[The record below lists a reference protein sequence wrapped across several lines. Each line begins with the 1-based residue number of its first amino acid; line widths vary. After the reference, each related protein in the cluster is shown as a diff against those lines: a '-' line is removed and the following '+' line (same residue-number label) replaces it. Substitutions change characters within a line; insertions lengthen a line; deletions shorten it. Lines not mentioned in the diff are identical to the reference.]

1 MKQIILLILTVLL
14 GISHALAKDTTEI
27 SSPSI
32 ESSELSP
39 TQQWL
44 ELQRSGKSASSNPQ
58 PMSGE
63 AMEKVHQRYI
73 KSFEKPIPEF
83 YEHEMP
89 VTR

>member
-1 MKQIILLILTVLL
+1 MKQIILLILTVWL
-14 GISHALAKDTTEI
+14 GMSHALAKDTTEI

-44 ELQRSGKSASSNPQ
+44 ELQRSGKSASSNSQ

>member
-1 MKQIILLILTVLL
+1 MKQIIILMLSGFFYVHHT
-14 GISHALAKDTTEI
+14 LAEETLTTPTTQAQA
-27 SSPSI
+27 SSS
-32 ESSELSP
+32 

-44 ELQRSGKSASSNPQ
+44 ELQRSGTSASSQAQ
-58 PMSGE
+58 PLSGE
-63 AMEKVHQRYI
+63 AMDKVHQRYL